1 MINVN
6 YNTGRRFVE
15 RIGDQCSILSTIDD
29 WENVC
34 GCYTFDLEGRYLF
47 LYSEN
52 GKIIF
57 EYKGKK
63 YPIAMC
69 VCSFHSKESIEKF
82 WEAREIWKIEIFD
95 KGNLLCE
102 AYYKGGYE
110 DSEYETSNLNFGQY
124 ITKLKGNEEFRDWYL
139 SNHSQNIFTPK
150 IYLSRLSFTSSKISF
165 DGTQIQMVDASSPMQ
180 DGFFELDTEGTC
192 SMLYVENQK
201 LILFY
206 KNNKFFLDDSELTI
220 DCETCSDKEKNVYN
234 LTIKNGSTST
244 KMQYVCPSPDFWG
257 DDEEWEYN
265 WGCYIKKIKE
275 NEVFRKQIYD
285 KIMFSKKR

>member
-29 WENVC
+29 WKNVC

-63 YPIAMC
+63 YPIAMS

-110 DSEYETSNLNFGQY
+110 DSEYETSNLNFCQY

-180 DGFFELDTEGTC
+180 DGFFELDMEGTC

-234 LTIKNGSTST
+234 NCATRSATSSIIT
-244 KMQYVCPSPDFWG
+244 LNY
-257 DDEEWEYN
+257 Y
-265 WGCYIKKIKE
+265 
-275 NEVFRKQIYD
+275 R
-285 KIMFSKKR
+285 